1 MAMFAVAAFIG
12 NADVT
17 TNRVYST
24 NHTVGDVE
32 MTPVQQLV
40 YAVKNAPADGVVLIE
55 PGTYTFTGAEY
66 GKPEGAVT
74 NLLYSNKSGVTIIG
88 DTGTSRKDWTLGSEP
103 VIIDINGMGRLFR
116 FESSG
121 CSVRNIAITS
131 SAAPGC
137 TYYVARGGSISSYAV
152 ITNCTIR
159 GISGATTQT
168 SILWV
173 ALQDCLYTG
182 VVGEC
187 RLDKGAVNCDFV
199 DNASQFTY
207 ASAYGCTFRGNTTYN
222 TLVTAGGD
230 YKLVGCKFISNT
242 NNNQT
247 IYSADGNLIVEDC
260 EFNDNAAPVCCR
272 SFNTSGKQNDVVIS
286 CCKFISNAN
295 NNEIILSSDS
305 GLTVEDCEFDGNTAS
320 VCCRSY
326 NTSGNS
332 NDVVIS
338 GCRFTGNKSI
348 LVSASNDTGTNPLNG
363 IVTVTNCL
371 FSSNTASINLPGHY
385 SSSGKHPKVLILGSF
400 GNADKCVVRDSE
412 IVGTRTAD
420 STFGQCALYGARAI
434 RCTFSYD
441 ADALPGFSPDW
452 NKYNEAAEASVLE
465 ECDISSGELRD
476 CIVDRCTIHDVTN
489 KAWAVFKDY
498 VRVTNTLVRCCK
510 NSGGFYSAPNKLD
523 AEFVNCT
530 IVSNDVITFDFQ
542 WATASTNCCRFVNSL
557 FNGNCRTTTAT
568 DFFMRDNDKALHYWN
583 YYVEFSNTYYGTFTA
598 NGRLSKKVFDAKKG
612 ENLLSECVDP
622 KFVKDSR
629 PDAPYWSLLLKSP
642 LIGKGDPL
650 DFSASDLD
658 LAGKAR
664 LKDGKIDIGCYQCWL
679 NPAGLILIVR

>member
-1 MAMFAVAAFIG
+1 MKTLNRVIAMAMFAVAAFIG

-40 YAVKNAPADGVVLIE
+40 YAVTNAPADGVVLIE
-55 PGTYTFTGAEY
+55 TGTYTFTGAEY
-66 GKPEGAVT
+66 GNIEGTVT
-74 NLLYSNKSGVTIIG
+74 NLLYSSKSGVTVIG
-88 DTGTSRKDWTLGSEP
+88 NTGTSRKDWTLGSEP
-103 VIIDINGMGRLFR
+103 VIIDLNGKGVLFR
-116 FESSG
+116 FTSSG

-137 TYYVARGGSISSYAV
+137 AYYVAYGGSRSSYAV

-159 GISGATTQT
+159 GISGARAQT
-168 SILWV
+168 SMLWV

-207 ASAYGCTFRGNTTYN
+207 ASAYGCTFQGNTYYN

-247 IYSADGNLIVEDC
+247 IYSADGDLIVEDC

-286 CCKFISNAN
+286 GCKF
-295 NNEIILSSDS
+295 
-305 GLTVEDCEFDGNTAS
+305 V
-320 VCCRSY
+320 
-326 NTSGNS
+326 
-332 NDVVIS
+332 
-338 GCRFTGNKSI
+338 GNKSI
-348 LVSASNDTGTNPLNG
+348 LVSAGNDTGTNPLNG
-363 IVTVTNCL
+363 MITVTNCL
-371 FSSNTASINLPGHY
+371 FSGNTASFNLPSHY
-385 SSSGKHPKVLILGSF
+385 SSSGRHPKVLILGSF

-412 IVGTRTAD
+412 IVGTKTTD
-420 STFGQCALYGARAI
+420 SLFGQCALYGARAI

-441 ADALPGFSPDW
+441 ADALPDFNPAW
-452 NKYNEAAEASVLE
+452 NTYNEAAEASVLE

-489 KAWAVFKDY
+489 KAYAVFKDY

-530 IVSNDVITFDFQ
+530 IVSNDVVTFDFQ

-557 FNGNCRTTTAT
+557 FNGNCYTTIAT
-568 DFFMRDNDKALHYWN
+568 DIFMRDNDNAQHYWN
-583 YYVEFSNTYYGTFTA
+583 NYVDFSNTYYGTFTA
-598 NGRLSKKVFDAKKG
+598 NGRLSKAAFDAKKG
-612 ENLLSECVDP
+612 ENLLAECVDP
-622 KFVKDSR
+622 KFVNPTFGS
-629 PDAPYWSLLLKSP
+629 DADWSLSLKSP
-642 LIGKGDPL
+642 LIGKGD
-650 DFSASDLD
+650 ASIWTAEDVDLV
-658 LAGKAR
+658 GKLR
-664 LKDGKIDIGCYQCWL
+664 LKDGKVDIGCYQCWL
-679 NPAGLILIVR
+679 NPPGMVIFVR

>member
-1 MAMFAVAAFIG
+1 MKSKTTRIIVMTMLAVVALSG
-12 NADVT
+12 NAIATT

-24 NHTVGDVE
+24 NQTVGGVE

-40 YAVKNAPADGVVLIE
+40 HAVTNAPNDCVVLIE

-66 GKPEGAVT
+66 GNIEGTVT
-74 NLLYSNKSGVTIIG
+74 NLLYSSKSGVTVIG
-88 DTGTSRKDWTLGSEP
+88 NTGTSRKDWTLGSEP

-116 FESSG
+116 FASSG

-137 TYYVARGGSISSYAV
+137 ANYVAFGQSRSAYAV

-159 GISGATTQT
+159 GISGTTKT

-173 ALQDCLYTG
+173 SLQDCLYTG

-207 ASAYGCTFRGNTTYN
+207 ASAYGCTFRGNTAYN

-242 NNNQT
+242 NNQQT
-247 IYSADGNLIVEDC
+247 IYSADGDLIVEDC

-286 CCKFISNAN
+286 GCKF
-295 NNEIILSSDS
+295 
-305 GLTVEDCEFDGNTAS
+305 V
-320 VCCRSY
+320 
-326 NTSGNS
+326 
-332 NDVVIS
+332 
-338 GCRFTGNKSI
+338 GNKSI
-348 LVSASNDTGTNPLNG
+348 LVSAGNDTGTNPLNG

-371 FSSNTASINLPGHY
+371 FSGNTASISLPGHS
-385 SSSGKHPKVLILGSF
+385 SSSGGHPKVLILGSF

-420 STFGQCALYGARAI
+420 SAFGQCALYGARAV

-441 ADALPGFSPDW
+441 ADALPGFTPAWD
-452 NKYNEAAEASVLE
+452 KYNEAAEASVLE

-476 CIVDRCTIHDVTN
+476 CIVDRCTIHDITN
-489 KAWAVFKDY
+489 KAYAIFKDY

-542 WATASTNCCRFVNSL
+542 WATASTNSCRFVNSL
-557 FNGNCRTTTAT
+557 FNGNCYTTIAT
-568 DFFMRDNDKALHYWN
+568 DFIMRHNDMALYYWN
-583 YYVEFSNTYYGTFTA
+583 NYVDFSNTYYGTFTA
-598 NGRLSKKVFDAKKG
+598 NGRLSKAVFDAKKG
-612 ENLLSECVDP
+612 ENLLAECVDP
-622 KFVKDSR
+622 KFVNPTSGS
-629 PDAPYWSLLLKSP
+629 DADWSLSLKSP

-650 DFSASDLD
+650 DFSASDFD

-679 NPAGLILIVR
+679 NPLGLMMIVR

>member
-1 MAMFAVAAFIG
+1 MKTLNRVIAMAMFAVAAFIG

-40 YAVKNAPADGVVLIE
+40 YAVTNAPADGVVLIE
-55 PGTYTFTGAEY
+55 PGTYTFTGADY
-66 GKPEGAVT
+66 GNIEGTVT
-74 NLLYSNKSGVTIIG
+74 NLLYSSKSGVTVIG
-88 DTGTSRKDWTLGSEP
+88 NTGTSRKDWTLGSEP
-103 VIIDINGMGRLFR
+103 VIIDLNGKGVLFR
-116 FESSG
+116 FTSSG

-137 TYYVARGGSISSYAV
+137 AYYVAYGGSRSSYAV

-159 GISGATTQT
+159 GISGTTKT
-168 SILWV
+168 SIPWV
-173 ALQDCLYTG
+173 SLQDCLYTG
-182 VVGEC
+182 VEGEC

-207 ASAYGCTFRGNTTYN
+207 ASAYGCTFQGNTYYN

-247 IYSADGNLIVEDC
+247 IYSADGDLIVEDC

-286 CCKFISNAN
+286 GCKF
-295 NNEIILSSDS
+295 
-305 GLTVEDCEFDGNTAS
+305 V
-320 VCCRSY
+320 
-326 NTSGNS
+326 
-332 NDVVIS
+332 
-338 GCRFTGNKSI
+338 GNKSI
-348 LVSASNDTGTNPLNG
+348 LVSARENTGTDPLNG

-371 FSSNTASINLPGHY
+371 FSGNTASIDLPGHY
-385 SSSGKHPKVLILGSF
+385 SSSGRHPKVLILGSF

-412 IVGTRTAD
+412 IVGTKTTD
-420 STFGQCALYGARAI
+420 SLFGQCALYGARAI

-441 ADALPGFSPDW
+441 ADALPDFNPAW
-452 NKYNEAAEASVLE
+452 NTYNEAAEASVLE

-489 KAWAVFKDY
+489 KAYAVFKDY

-530 IVSNDVITFDFQ
+530 IVSNDVVTFDFQ

-568 DFFMRDNDKALHYWN
+568 DIFMRDNDNAQHYWN
-583 YYVEFSNTYYGTFTA
+583 NYVDFSNTYYGTFTA
-598 NGRLSKKVFDAKKG
+598 NGRLSKAAFDAKKG
-612 ENLLSECVDP
+612 ENLLAECVDP
-622 KFVKDSR
+622 KFVNPTFGS
-629 PDAPYWSLLLKSP
+629 DADWSLSLKSP
-642 LIGKGDPL
+642 LIGKGD
-650 DFSASDLD
+650 ASIWTAEDVDLV
-658 LAGKAR
+658 GKLR
-664 LKDGKIDIGCYQCWL
+664 LKDGKVDIGCYQCWL
-679 NPAGLILIVR
+679 NPPGMVIFVR

>member
-1 MAMFAVAAFIG
+1 MKTLNRVIAMAMFAVAAFIG

-40 YAVKNAPADGVVLIE
+40 YAVTNAPADGVVLIE

-66 GKPEGAVT
+66 GNIEGTVT
-74 NLLYSNKSGVTIIG
+74 NLLYSSKSGVTVIG
-88 DTGTSRKDWTLGSEP
+88 NTGTSRKDWTLGSEP

-116 FESSG
+116 FASSG

-137 TYYVARGGSISSYAV
+137 VNYVAYGGSRSDYAV

-159 GISGATTQT
+159 GISGTTQT

-182 VVGEC
+182 VEGEC

-207 ASAYGCTFRGNTTYN
+207 ASAYGCTFRGNTAYN

-242 NNNQT
+242 NNQQT
-247 IYSADGNLIVEDC
+247 IYSADGDLIVEDC

-286 CCKFISNAN
+286 GCKF
-295 NNEIILSSDS
+295 
-305 GLTVEDCEFDGNTAS
+305 V
-320 VCCRSY
+320 
-326 NTSGNS
+326 
-332 NDVVIS
+332 
-338 GCRFTGNKSI
+338 GNKSI
-348 LVSASNDTGTNPLNG
+348 LVSAGNDTGTNPLNG
-363 IVTVTNCL
+363 MITVTNCL
-371 FSSNTASINLPGHY
+371 FSGNTASINLPSHY
-385 SSSGKHPKVLILGSF
+385 SSSGRHPKVLILGSF

-420 STFGQCALYGARAI
+420 SLFGQCALYGVSAV

-441 ADALPGFSPDW
+441 ADALPGFNPAW
-452 NKYNEAAEASVLE
+452 NTYNEAAEASVLE

-489 KAWAVFKDY
+489 KAYAVFKDY

-530 IVSNDVITFDFQ
+530 IVSNDVVTFDFQ

-557 FNGNCRTTTAT
+557 FNGNCYTTIAT
-568 DFFMRDNDKALHYWN
+568 DIFMRNNDKALHYWN
-583 YYVEFSNTYYGTFTA
+583 NYVDFSNTYYGTFTA
-598 NGRLSKKVFDAKKG
+598 NGRLSQTVFDAKKG
-612 ENLLSECVDP
+612 ENLLAECVDP
-622 KFVKDSR
+622 KFVNPTFGS
-629 PDAPYWSLLLKSP
+629 DADWSLSLKSP

-679 NPAGLILIVR
+679 NPPGMVIFVR